1 MFNERLMKLT
11 ATSRKILH
19 FPPFFKVFKWLWV
32 FIILCSFLFST
43 NAQKGFSIEPTLHFG
58 SVTKHTSK
66 LTFDVKGPSYGA
78 DINFK
83 FQTYGKK
90 EWQEWRKF
98 PLFGVTALWLR
109 FGNNSVLGNAFSI
122 TPNLSIPLFNKRN
135 WQGYYQIGIGYAY
148 MTKKFDVVNNPENN
162 AIGSNSVSTILMKFY
177 TTRQLNSKWK
187 LNAGI
192 SLNHF
197 SNGGARLPNFGLN
210 VPALMIGFNYAPQP
224 LLKDQFFFHNK
235 NKKRIRKFGFDLQ
248 TGFGLVQRFAIGGPR
263 FPIYIFG
270 VRGKYYLNR
279 VNRLVAGF
287 EYEQNRA
294 IYSFTLHTY
303 NALTRDDARKKASRL
318 MFVVGDEFLFGSL
331 SITLQLGVYLGNFS
345 FLKPATT
352 YTKFTTRYYLPSK
365 GILKHKMFLEVALK
379 THLTVAE
386 YISIGTGIN
395 F

>member
-19 FPPFFKVFKWLWV
+19 FPSFFKLFKWLWV
-32 FIILCSFLFST
+32 FTIFYCFIFSA

-58 SVTKHTSK
+58 AVTKHTSK

-83 FQTYGKK
+83 FQTHGKK

-98 PLFGVTALWLR
+98 PLFGVTALWMR
-109 FGNNSVLGNAFSI
+109 FGNNSVLGNTFSI
-122 TPNLSIPLFNKRN
+122 TPNLSIPLFNKRK
-135 WQGYYQIGIGYAY
+135 WQTYYQIGIGYAY

-162 AIGSNSVSTILMKFY
+162 AIGSNGVSTILMKFY
-177 TTRQLNSKWK
+177 TARQINSKWK
-187 LNAGI
+187 FHGGI

-224 LLKDQFFFHNK
+224 LVKDQFIFHNK
-235 NKKRIRKFGFDLQ
+235 DKQRIRKFGFEVQ
-248 TGFGLVQRFAIGGPR
+248 SGFGLVQRFAIGGPR
-263 FPIYIFG
+263 YPIYIFG

-279 VNRLVAGF
+279 VNRLIAGF

-294 IYSFTLHTY
+294 IYDFTLHTY
-303 NALTRDDARKKASRL
+303 IALTRSDARKRASRL

-331 SITLQLGVYLGNFS
+331 SITLQAGVYLGKFS
-345 FLKPATT
+345 YLKPGFI
-352 YTKFTTRYYLPSK
+352 YTKFATRYYLPSK
-365 GILKHKMFLEVALK
+365 GILKHNMFLEVALK

-386 YISIGTGIN
+386 YISLGVGVN